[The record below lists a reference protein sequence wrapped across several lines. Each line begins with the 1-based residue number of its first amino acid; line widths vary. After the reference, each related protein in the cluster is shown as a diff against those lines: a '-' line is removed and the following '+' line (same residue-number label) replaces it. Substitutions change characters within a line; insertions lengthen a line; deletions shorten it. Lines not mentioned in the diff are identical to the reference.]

1 MAHQKPLILVT
12 NDDGITAH
20 GIRTLVEV
28 MQELGTVIVVAPNSP
43 QSGMGHAITIA
54 NPLRLYPADI
64 FGEVIAY
71 ECSGTPADCVKLA
84 KHHILKDRSP
94 DLVVSGI
101 NHGYNTSI
109 SVLYSGTMSAAIEAA
124 IEGIPAIGFS
134 LGDFSRQPDFS
145 HVREHVFN
153 IAQNVLQNGL
163 TKGVA
168 LNVNFPA
175 RGPEPLRG
183 VRVCRQANAKW
194 EESFHERR
202 DPHGRRYFWLDG
214 EFVNYDAH
222 AEDTD
227 EYAVANNYVSVVPC
241 QYDLTAYSTVEQIQQ
256 WGL

>member
-1 MAHQKPLILVT
+1 
-12 NDDGITAH
+12 
-20 GIRTLVEV
+20 
-28 MQELGTVIVVAPNSP
+28 
-43 QSGMGHAITIA
+43 
-54 NPLRLYPADI
+54 
-64 FGEVIAY
+64 
-71 ECSGTPADCVKLA
+71 
-84 KHHILKDRSP
+84 
-94 DLVVSGI
+94 
-101 NHGYNTSI
+101 
-109 SVLYSGTMSAAIEAA
+109 MSAAIEAA

-153 IAQNVLQNGL
+153 IAQKVLQNGL

-175 RGPEPLRG
+175 RGAEPLRG

-214 EFVNYDAH
+214 EFVNYDAQ

-241 QYDLTAYSTVEQIQQ
+241 QYDLTAYSTAEQMQQ